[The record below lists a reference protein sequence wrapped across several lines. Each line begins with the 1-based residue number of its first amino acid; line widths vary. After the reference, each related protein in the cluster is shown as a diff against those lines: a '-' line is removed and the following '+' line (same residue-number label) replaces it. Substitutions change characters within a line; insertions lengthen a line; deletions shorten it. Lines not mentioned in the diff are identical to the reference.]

1 MNNKKTLGV
10 EPNNQSFEYNEGAFC
25 TQKIEPLLKQIHAL
39 CKERN
44 IPYVFGCCFSF
55 NVESSGRLTATYSP
69 GGARFDGLIRGAAD
83 MLDDDELAKMEG
95 SMRLQCAQEAS
106 H

>member
-10 EPNNQSFEYNEGAFC
+10 EPNNQSFEYDEGAFC
-25 TQKIEPLLKQIHAL
+25 TQKIEPLLKQLHAL

-55 NVESSGRLTATYSP
+55 NVKSSGRITATYSP
-69 GGARFDGLIRGAAD
+69 GGARFDGLIRGAVD
-83 MLDDDELAKMEG
+83 MLENNELVEMDA
-95 SMRLQCAQEAS
+95 SMRLLSAQEAS